1 MKRGTCNIQATIV
14 SWWVCKQ
21 LNAPLRNI
29 VNPKRGVEIWLLNR
43 EISWNLMKI
52 GPLSEALGCLVFQDS
67 PSYKLLDVAKD
78 HGQTILM
85 VSQSIM
91 IPVDIRWH
99 VDLPTSFTVS
109 SKRARKRFGRYGQ
122 MLTVMSS
129 KKTGPPPAL
138 CSTTML
144 SWSSFERS
152 GYVFCHGMHLKAR
165 QLHLKMTTKS
175 GNNTTFDVPSNWTT
189 KLFWM
194 FTHQSLISQA
204 QWPRKLELTFFW
216 LYRN

>member
-1 MKRGTCNIQATIV
+1 MKSHEDWTNLRSFGMPCV
-14 SWWVCKQ
+14 SR
-21 LNAPLRNI
+21 L
-29 VNPKRGVEIWLLNR
+29 
-43 EISWNLMKI
+43 
-52 GPLSEALGCLVFQDS
+52 

-91 IPVDIRWH
+91 IPVDICWH

-109 SKRARKRFGRYGQ
+109 PKRARKRFGRYGQ
-122 MLTVMSS
+122 MLTVMSCN
-129 KKTGPPPAL
+129 KTGPPPAL

-189 KLFWM
+189 KLFWV